1 MSMKTVTT
9 AAAAAIGAL
18 MMAGS
23 AQAAVTTF
31 SGFDA
36 GANAPGANAAA
47 AATAFNGAVGASTLI
62 NFESPVPAGV
72 SIVGGTVTN
81 VPEGSPPALYGGN
94 TTSGGAFF
102 LDLFGGTSVFNFTTP
117 ISAFGFFTGGNQLSG
132 ETVTFTDSS
141 RIMLKL
147 ASMNE
152 ASRKNIM
159 SISGII
165 SIRAFLCGNG
175 EPIFITV
182 SCRLAA
188 TRRVCAR
195 ACRTHRGLAQ
205 GGHGRPRSSARAS
218 RRA

>member
-141 RIMLKL
+141 GLH
-147 ASMNE
+147 
-152 ASRKNIM
+152 
-159 SISGII
+159 SIDCESE
-165 SIRAFLCGNG
+165 L
-175 EPIFITV
+175 
-182 SCRLAA
+182 
-188 TRRVCAR
+188 
-195 ACRTHRGLAQ
+195 
-205 GGHGRPRSSARAS
+205 
-218 RRA
+218 